1 MSLSGVDSLYW
12 FEIYESQWLQP
23 NSANGYLPSLGKF
36 RAETPALMGQFPAT
50 ALLFRKGY
58 VSQGEPVVVEHR
70 TYSSMLALEKP
81 LIAEFK
87 PYDPNVDEK
96 YDVAMAEG
104 LRQWCSRRN
113 SVWRWRR
120 GRTDCG
126 MDKRVELCWNRVRLG
141 RCCWRNQR
149 HNSGRERYR
158 LLADVSTDCDRDL
171 REVVSRRGRKNLETI
186 DMTTK

>member
-36 RAETPALMGQFPAT
+36 RAETPALMGQFRT
-50 ALLFRKGY
+50 ALLFRKSTY
-58 VSQGEPVVVEHR
+58 LRANCRRR
-70 TYSSMLALEKP
+70 TSLTPYLPLRSP

-87 PYDPNVDEK
+87 PYDPNVDEMP
-96 YDVAMAEG
+96 VAMAEG

-120 GRTDCG
+120 ARTDCG

-141 RCCWRNQR
+141 V
-149 HNSGRERYR
+149 
-158 LLADVSTDCDRDL
+158 LLAEPAAQQREGAVPSTGGC
-171 REVVSRRGRKNLETI
+171 
-186 DMTTK
+186 